1 MAGSGRCFMEFRDY
15 LKKDLERIGCSLS
28 ELSRASGLSS
38 AVISRYRS
46 GERIPRADSEMLIR
60 LCSGLSKLETEAGLT
75 PMGEERLIRYRAAI
89 GNKPS
94 LLAEHLDELLSTL
107 RLSMK
112 DLSYILNYDAS
123 YLSRIRSG
131 KRAPADPV
139 AFADHIA
146 RALGDSLRPADRML
160 VNELTGAES
169 DNDFAEYL
177 SRWLIQT
184 EATQEVEVE
193 RFLSTIN
200 TFNLNQYIRSLHFE
214 EQSFTG
220 IPIHDGKREYYD
232 VTGLRQGELDF
243 FVSTLKSDSVG
254 PIYMCNDLPMEEMAK
269 DIEFVKEWMGL
280 ITQCIKK
287 GHQLHI
293 IHDVNRPFPEM
304 MLGLETWIPVYM
316 TGQIFPYYL
325 PSVSGSIY
333 RHCLYVSDA
342 CVLSGEGIGS
352 NVEYASSALS
362 GDPKRL
368 AYGKA
373 RAKQLFGHAVP
384 LMRIV
389 RGAHNDVAIRYM
401 EEEAGGGGKWHIRAA
416 VPPYFAL
423 NFDLLTQILR
433 ENHCDEDFTRRAEAY
448 LISQQDFMNRL
459 LRNGS
464 AVSEIM
470 SLSKTEFDRF
480 TPEFDAP
487 FMNADERLQYSWETY
502 QKHLS
507 LAKDYAAGHAGLS
520 IRETTDNAFRN
531 LSIYVKDQKLAIV
544 SKHKDPRIA
553 FVISHPNMV
562 RAIRQ
567 FTAPV
572 VETGD

>member
-1 MAGSGRCFMEFRDY
+1 MEFRDY

-46 GERIPRADSEMLIR
+46 GERIPLADSEMLIR
-60 LCSGLSKLETEAGLT
+60 LCSGLSKLEAEAGLT

-325 PSVSGSIY
+325 PSVTGSIY
-333 RHCLYVSDA
+333 RHCLYVSDV

-362 GDPKRL
+362 GEPKRL

-423 NFDLLTQILR
+423 NFDLLTQILH

-572 VETGD
+572 VETDN

>member
-1 MAGSGRCFMEFRDY
+1 MEFRDY

-60 LCSGLSKLETEAGLT
+60 LCSGLSKLEAEAGLT

-146 RALGDSLRPADRML
+146 RALGDSLRSADRML

-184 EATQEVEVE
+184 EATQEAEVE
-193 RFLSTIN
+193 HFLSTIN

-220 IPIHDGKREYYD
+220 VPIHDGKREYYD

-280 ITQCIKK
+280 IAQCIKK
-287 GHQLHI
+287 GHQIHI

-325 PSVSGSIY
+325 HSVSGSIY
-333 RHCLYVSDA
+333 RHCLYVSDV

-352 NVEYASSALS
+352 AVDYASSTLS

-384 LMRIV
+384 LMRII
-389 RGAHNDVAIRYM
+389 RSPRDDVTFRYM
-401 EEEAGGGGKWHIRAA
+401 EEECSAPGNWHIRAA

-423 NFDLLTQILR
+423 NFSLLTEILR
-433 ENHCDEDFTRRAEAY
+433 LNQSSPDLTRRAETY
-448 LISQQDFMNRL
+448 LISQQDFANRL

-464 AVSEIM
+464 AAFEINALTKSEF
-470 SLSKTEFDRF
+470 ERY

-487 FMNADERLQYSWETY
+487 FLNPDEHLQYTWETY
-502 QKHLS
+502 RKHLS
-507 LAKDYAAGHAGLS
+507 LAKELAATHAGLS
-520 IRETTDNAFRN
+520 VRENADNVFRN
-531 LSIYVKDQKLAIV
+531 LSIYVRDQNLAIV
-544 SKHKDPRIA
+544 SKHKDPRIT
-553 FVISHPNMV
+553 FIITHPNIIQAM
-562 RAIRQ
+562 RQ

-572 VETGD
+572 IDTQE